1 MNDYLCDMQY
11 TQTEQRHPE
20 WRGGFR
26 NPVDGGKV
34 EAAPHIGSAGYAE
47 SLAQACRVARQAG
60 DVKRFDRYSTAAGEC
75 VHFLTLLQ
83 YTEGNTS
90 HFDENYR
97 KRLLGGFFA
106 AHQDGNLRIDYTQHA
121 VSALGLY
128 LEDVA
133 R

>member
-1 MNDYLCDMQY
+1 MNDNLCDLQY
-11 TQTEQRHPE
+11 TQTDQRHPE

-26 NPVDGGKV
+26 EPADSGKV
-34 EAAPHIGSAGYAE
+34 EPAPQIGSAVYAE

-75 VHFLTLLQ
+75 VRFLSLLQ

-106 AHQDGNLRIDYTQHA
+106 GHQDGNLRIDYTQHA
-121 VSALGLY
+121 VSALVLY
-128 LEDVA
+128 LDNVA